1 MQQKS
6 VASSKG
12 VDLDWEEMFN
22 LSIDLIKAR
31 NYREESK
38 PTNEDS
44 CTMCG
49 KNVFNENCKKDIK

>member
-1 MQQKS
+1 
-6 VASSKG
+6 
-12 VDLDWEEMFN
+12 MFN
-22 LSIDLIKAR
+22 LSIDPIKAR

-49 KNVFNENCKKDIK
+49 KMCSMRTVKKILNDEEFSLV